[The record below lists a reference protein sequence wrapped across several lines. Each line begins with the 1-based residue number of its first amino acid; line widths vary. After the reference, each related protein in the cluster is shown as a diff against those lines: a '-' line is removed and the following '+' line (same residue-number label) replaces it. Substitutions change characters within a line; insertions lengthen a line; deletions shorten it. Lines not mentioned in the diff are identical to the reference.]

1 LNTFKNELVNKV
13 YEEIEKFLTATL
25 DSKLTIYSA
34 NGFIVSI
41 NGILTKLDEEIESTI
56 KENKTFEKNNWNLWM
71 CFKSKNKRYI
81 FNY

>member
-56 KENKTFEKNNWNLWM
+56 KENKTFEKNN
-71 CFKSKNKRYI
+71 
-81 FNY
+81 

>member
-1 LNTFKNELVNKV
+1 
-13 YEEIEKFLTATL
+13 
-25 DSKLTIYSA
+25 
-34 NGFIVSI
+34 
-41 NGILTKLDEEIESTI
+41 LDEEIESTI